1 MKHVLLSIYITVAAL
16 ALINGL
22 LCFTKP
28 SLAITLQQRFYE
40 KINWKIEP
48 IDLKKELR
56 NTKIMGV
63 LSICLALAAT
73 LIATLHK

>member
-1 MKHVLLSIYITVAAL
+1 MKYVFLSIHITVTTL

-28 SLAITLQQRFYE
+28 SLAITLQQKFYE

-48 IDLKKELR
+48 IDLKKELH
-56 NTKIMGV
+56 NTKIMGII
-63 LSICLALAAT
+63 SICLALALA
-73 LIATLHK
+73 LIAKL

>member
-1 MKHVLLSIYITVAAL
+1 MKHVLLSIHVTVAAL
-16 ALINGL
+16 ALISGL

-28 SLAITLQQRFYE
+28 SLAIMLQQKFYE

-56 NTKIMGV
+56 NTKIMGII
-63 LSICLALAAT
+63 SICLALALA
-73 LIATLHK
+73 LIATL